1 MNDNFQDDSS
11 DDPRESQLGKRPTS
25 RGMTWKRPSS
35 KVHGLACPCWKC
47 DEFRQ
52 IMCGRYRIPQ
62 DGSYDKNKGTGADD
76 YSETWDEWNIRT
88 DFARKA
94 SRAPVETLDLRHRSR
109 PKQPRNG
116 DGHPVASGS
125 RPTHHVQAMPPQTRR
140 SDPPVASTSR
150 HVPPAPVVPDH
161 VASHFAN
168 ARLLNDEQQR
178 YAKERADWK
187 AARLHER
194 RELERDQ
201 ERRPRGPVDEWRRA
215 IDVPQREEGSRGREH
230 VSQPKESKGPEQRDV
245 PGRRH
250 RHEAPTTSKP
260 KGVPV
265 TAPPKTSKDQ
275 EPRRAP
281 PAAQTAPRSAPP
293 VTRKP
298 SRPVPPAS
306 RQTDSQRRH
315 HGLAPDQPWEGE
327 DSDPFDERAFHQ
339 AQVREVYRPAQP
351 PADSVPRQDPLPPR
365 APGRMTRAERDARIA
380 YLARDTPTTAEER
393 ARIRQELLRFANGGA
408 RELEPRGRSKNHPDA
423 RQRHPDYRND
433 AILAEAELRRR
444 GQSAGFSGPTDVE
457 YGYIYG
463 RLQTHLDAQP
473 RPSSHTP
480 AVLPVKHAAPGRPP
494 KPARDIGLGRPSG
507 TEKVLPSLPSFPT
520 LASSG
525 DAGPSRDRDQP
536 SRRVRATYI
545 QTPPEDP
552 PIRRDRRGSPRS
564 DESDFDDS
572 ISSRGVPRAGDKG
585 WREAWSDVQIAAKK
599 RELKKVLEE
608 YEELA
613 AAKARRE
620 QKKR

>member
-1 MNDNFQDDSS
+1 MSDNFQDDLS
-11 DDPRESQLGKRPTS
+11 DDLRESQLGRRPTS

-35 KVHGLACPCWKC
+35 KVHGLTCLCWKC
-47 DEFRQ
+47 DEMRH

-116 DGHPVASGS
+116 DGHPVGSGS
-125 RPTHHVQAMPPQTRR
+125 RPTHHVQAMPLQTRR
-140 SDPPVASTSR
+140 PEPPVASSSR
-150 HVPPAPVVPDH
+150 LVPPAPVVPDH

-168 ARLLNDEQQR
+168 ARLLNDEQTR

-187 AARLHER
+187 AARLQER
-194 RELERDQ
+194 RELERDR

-215 IDVPQREEGSRGREH
+215 IDVPQREEWSSRTELVPR
-230 VSQPKESKGPEQRDV
+230 PKETRAPERRDV

-250 RHEAPTTSKP
+250 RHEAPEVPKP
-260 KGVPV
+260 QEVPV
-265 TAPPKTSKDQ
+265 TAHTKASRAH
-275 EPRRAP
+275 EPRPAP
-281 PAAQTAPRSAPP
+281 ETAPP
-293 VTRKP
+293 VARQP
-298 SRPVPPAS
+298 PRPAPAAA
-306 RQTDSQRRH
+306 RQGDSHRRH
-315 HGLAPDQPWEGE
+315 QRLAPNQPCEDE
-327 DSDPFDERAFHQ
+327 DSDPFDKRAYHR
-339 AQVREVYRPAQP
+339 AQLREVYRPIQP
-351 PADSVPRQDPLPPR
+351 PADPAPRQDPLRPR
-365 APGRMTRAERDARIA
+365 AP
-380 YLARDTPTTAEER
+380 
-393 ARIRQELLRFANGGA
+393 
-408 RELEPRGRSKNHPDA
+408 
-423 RQRHPDYRND
+423 
-433 AILAEAELRRR
+433 
-444 GQSAGFSGPTDVE
+444 AGFSGPTDAE

-480 AVLPVKHAAPGRPP
+480 AAPPNAQAAPGRQP
-494 KPARDIGLGRPSG
+494 KPARDIGLGRPPVLR

-552 PIRRDRRGSPRS
+552 PIRRDRRGSNRT
-564 DESDFDDS
+564 DESDLDDS
-572 ISSRGVPRAGDKG
+572 ISSRGAPRAGDKG
-585 WREAWSDVQIAAKK
+585 WREAWSDAQIAAKK
-599 RELKKVLEE
+599 QELKKVLEE
-608 YEELA
+608 YEGLA

-620 QKKR
+620 RKKR